1 VEFDPV
7 TWAHEELI
15 PIARA
20 LCELVESEGESE
32 QGRFFSAVLNGLEVA
47 STGVDLA
54 DPLMLLSTS
63 AFRGFSFSAG
73 AALLLDRLLDGSQQ
87 LSELL
92 SLDESEVH

>member
-1 VEFDPV
+1 MEFDPV
-7 TWAHEELI
+7 AWAHQELI

-32 QGRFFSAVLNGLEVA
+32 QGRFFSAVLAGLEAA
-47 STGVDLA
+47 STAVDLA

-63 AFRGFSFSAG
+63 AFRGFAFSAG

-92 SLDESEVH
+92 PLEDAELH